1 MGINAVDLGFLYTK
15 AIVNGRKVIIKSIV
29 GDSVSQRFGEFDL
42 GLNDKEDNIKINL
55 GEEKYFVS
63 DLAINQSNTILHSLD
78 GDRFNSLATSVIV
91 NAILGVGQAVGNDE
105 FIVSGLPVSHF
116 ATYKDD
122 ISKLFLGNNSK
133 THNYDIEN
141 DGKSAKGFVKFTN
154 GKFIPQPFGVLL
166 DNILDEKGQ
175 IKDRVMAGKT
185 IAVIDI
191 GFGTTDI
198 YVTNALSPVERL
210 TFSLP
215 IAMNNAYK
223 LISSKIEEQFNV
235 GLQFHAVETVA
246 RTKEF
251 KSKGMIYPV
260 EKLVEWAFKNI
271 AEQIVTEITNKWGNS
286 IYEVD
291 EIILAGGGGI
301 PLSKWILDKFSN
313 ISLTKDS
320 QWAVVKGYH
329 KWGVRHS
336 QLVKA

>member
-1 MGINAVDLGFLYTK
+1 MGINAIDLGFLYTK
-15 AIVNGRKVIIKSIV
+15 AVINGRRVIIKSVV

-42 GLNDKEDNIKINL
+42 GLNDKEDNIKVTL
-55 GEEKYFVS
+55 GEDKYFVS
-63 DLAINQSNTILHSLD
+63 DLAIRQSDVVHHSLVS
-78 GDRFNSLATSVIV
+78 DRFDNATTAVIINS
-91 NAILGVGQAVGNDE
+91 ILGLGQAVGNDE

-116 ATYKDD
+116 ANHKND

-133 THNYDIEN
+133 IHNYDIEN
-141 DGKSAKGFVKFTN
+141 NGKSIKGFVKFTN

-166 DNILDEKGQ
+166 DNILDDKGQ

-210 TFSLP
+210 TFTLP
-215 IAMNNAYK
+215 IAMNNAYR
-223 LISSKIEEQFNV
+223 LISNKIEEQFNV
-235 GLQFHAVETVA
+235 GLQLHAIENIA

-260 EKLVEWAFKNI
+260 DKLVDWAFKNI
-271 AEQIVTEITNKWGNS
+271 AEQIVTEVINKWGNS

-291 EIILAGGGGI
+291 DIILAGGGGI
-301 PLSKWILDKFSN
+301 PLSNWILDKFSN
-313 ISLTKDS
+313 ITLTKDS
-320 QWAVVKGYH
+320 QWAVVNGYH
-329 KWGVRHS
+329 KWGVRQA

>member
-15 AIVNGRKVIIKSIV
+15 AIINGRKVIIKSIV

-42 GLNDKEDNIKINL
+42 GLNDRQDNIKVTL
-55 GEEKYFVS
+55 GDEKFFVS
-63 DLAINQSNTILHSLD
+63 DLAINQSNAIIHSLD
-78 GDRFNSLATSVIV
+78 EDRFNSRATAVIT

-122 ISKLFLGNNSK
+122 ITKLFLGNNSK
-133 THNYDIEN
+133 THNYDIESN
-141 DGKSAKGFVKFTN
+141 GKSHKGFVKFTN

-210 TFSLP
+210 TFS
-215 IAMNNAYK
+215 IETAMNNAYK
-223 LISSKIEEQFNV
+223 LISTKIQEQFNV
-235 GLQFHAVETVA
+235 NLQFHAIENIA

-251 KSKGMIYPV
+251 KSKGLIYPV
-260 EKLVEWAFKNI
+260 EKLVNWAFKNI
-271 AEQIVTEITNKWGNS
+271 AEQIVVEVTNKWGNS
-286 IYEVD
+286 IYEID

-301 PLSKWILDKFSN
+301 PLSEWILDKFSN
-313 ISLTKDS
+313 ITLTKDS
-320 QWAVVKGYH
+320 QWAVANGYH